1 MTRLALGWLWLIHWL
16 PLPLLRIMGAALG
29 SVLYLVARERRQV
42 ADVNL
47 RLCLSAPGCLPA
59 QGSLAAPDAATRAGH
74 VRAVFRAFGQSLVDR
89 ALLWHAG
96 PERIRRLVKLT
107 GEVHLERLAGQPLI
121 LLAPHFAGLD
131 AAWARLSL
139 DRRMVSIYSRQ
150 KNAAFNAALIKGRS
164 RFNQPVLLSRQ
175 EGVRAALRELS
186 AGLPL
191 YYLPD
196 MDFGPRDSVFAPFF
210 GVAAATITAVSRM
223 ARISGA
229 TVLPV
234 VTRMTPAGYEV
245 TIHPPWEHFPGAS
258 DEDDAKRMNAFIETE
273 VRANLDQYHWLH
285 KRFKTRPPGEA
296 RFY

>member
-16 PLPLLRIMGAALG
+16 PLPLLRMAGAALG
-29 SVLYLVARERRQV
+29 RVLYLVARERRHV
-42 ADVNL
+42 ADVNV
-47 RLCLSAPGCLPA
+47 GWCLP
-59 QGSLAAPDAATRAGH
+59 APDAATRAGQ
-74 VRAVFRAFGQSLVDR
+74 VRAVFRVFGQSLVDR

-96 PERIRRLVKLT
+96 PERIRRLVKLS
-107 GEVHLERLAGQPLI
+107 GEAHLERLSGQPLI

-131 AAWARLSL
+131 AAWVRLSL

-150 KNAAFNAALIKGRS
+150 KNAAFNTALIKGRS

-196 MDFGPRDSVFAPFF
+196 LDFGPRDSVFAPFF

-229 TVLPV
+229 KVLPV
-234 VTRMTPAGYEV
+234 VTRMTQEGYEV

-273 VRANLDQYHWLH
+273 VRANPEQYHWLH

-296 RFY
+296 RLY

>member
-16 PLPLLRIMGAALG
+16 PLPLLRMMGTTVGSALW
-29 SVLYLVARERRQV
+29 LVARERRQV

-47 RLCLSAPGCLPA
+47 RLCFSAQGDLPA
-59 QGSLAAPDAATRAGH
+59 QDAATRAGH
-74 VRAVFRAFGQSLVDR
+74 VRAVFRVFGQSLVDR

-96 PERIRRLVKLT
+96 PERIRRLVQLS
-107 GEVHLERLAGQPLI
+107 GEAHLERFSGQPVI

-210 GVAAATITAVSRM
+210 GVAAATVTAVSRL

-229 TVLPV
+229 RVVPV
-234 VTRMTPAGYEV
+234 VTRMTPQGYAV
-245 TIHPPWEHFPGAS
+245 TIHAPWEQFPGAS
-258 DEDDAKRMNAFIETE
+258 DEEDAQRMNAFIETE

>member
-16 PLPLLRIMGAALG
+16 PLPPLRMMGAALG

-47 RLCLSAPGCLPA
+47 RLCLPA
-59 QGSLAAPDAATRAGH
+59 QGSLAAADAATRSGH

-89 ALLWHAG
+89 ALLWHAD

-107 GEVHLERLAGQPLI
+107 GEAHLERLSGQPLI

-150 KNAAFNAALIKGRS
+150 KNAAFNTALIKGRS
-164 RFNQPVLLSRQ
+164 RFNPPVLLSRQ

-196 MDFGPRDSVFAPFF
+196 MDFGRRDSVFAPFF
-210 GVAAATITAVSRM
+210 GVSAATVTAVSRL

-234 VTRMTPAGYEV
+234 VTRMTQNGYEV

-258 DEDDAKRMNAFIETE
+258 DEEDATRMNAFIETE